1 MIKFLVNLA
10 VLTTL
15 TLPVFSQTVP
25 AVDCALKVHQLDA
38 SGERVILFSDTTTF
52 LKGMPASGF
61 ITGFSIEVEMIE
73 IDTVRCEFRLH
84 AVTLGP
90 PAYNYSQQYKVEY
103 SLPARLDGIKGK
115 AGAEYSLTIQPLTYR
130 EVDTSGCGVNHL
142 DKEAFKFSP
151 SGYMDIYYAEQT
163 FGDFYW
169 TVVKGIFEDRYRF
182 FRAINNYNLPGK
194 YLIYLCPCPL
204 YSVIWDDRFGMMV
217 DPTRNTVFAVYNKDF
232 NSADP
237 FLVLQ
242 ASVFKNYGYAPP
254 FLSEGLAGFL
264 SLAEYQMKEMVA
276 QNRNVPLD
284 SLLDTYAYL
293 ALDPAIADLT
303 AASLAKY
310 LINQY
315 YADKYLTMYKK
326 AHDLNLR
333 QVMTEVYGKSI
344 AEIEAEWLEYVDTVT
359 VSRND
364 LLQHADMA
372 EAMFDYSLTKKYLLE
387 LLKSS
392 VTSDDTLSVLPGLV
406 RASFSAG
413 NYYEAIEHQ
422 LVLTELQPDYSANWL
437 ALSAYQM
444 MNGIYDEAVISL
456 GRAQALDST
465 SQLVDFNLAM
475 HALNTGDTEYGWQM
489 LAGIILR
496 GTAGGPQAEARA
508 LYGNQLSLSDSED
521 DKALAI
527 QYCTEAI
534 NAFGQSIR
542 TGNASPD
549 AYLWSGIAYLGMG
562 DTGNAWDHLWLAR
575 FIDLRPF
582 YEGLANLWLGKVADV
597 MDDHE
602 TAKEF
607 YGLVISGPT
616 AEYHQAEARRLIR
629 EPYHQ

>member
-1 MIKFLVNLA
+1 MIKFLISLLI
-10 VLTTL
+10 LTAL
-15 TLPVFSQTVP
+15 TRPAFGQTVP
-25 AVDCALKVHQLDA
+25 AVDCALKVYQLDA
-38 SGERVILFSDTTTF
+38 DGERVILFSDTTTF
-52 LKGMPASGF
+52 LKGMPSSGF
-61 ITGFSIEVEMIE
+61 ITGFSIEVEMID
-73 IDTVRCEFRLH
+73 IDTVGCEFRVH

-90 PAYNYSQQYKVEY
+90 PTYNYSRQYRVEY

-115 AGAEYSLTIQPLTYR
+115 GGVEYSLSIMPLVYH
-130 EVDTSGCGVNHL
+130 EVDTSGCGVNHR
-142 DKEAFKFSP
+142 DKEAFKSSP
-151 SGYMDIYYAEQT
+151 SGYMDLYYAEQT

-182 FRAINNYNLPGK
+182 FKGINNYNLPGK

-217 DPTRNTVFAVYNKDF
+217 DPTRNTVFAVYTKDF

-264 SLAEYQMKEMVA
+264 SLAEFEMKKIVA

-293 ALDPAIADLT
+293 SLDPAIADRT
-303 AASLAKY
+303 TASLAKY

-315 YADKYLTMYKK
+315 QADKYLTMYKK

-344 AEIEAEWLEYVDTVT
+344 AEIEAEWLSYLDTVSIT
-359 VSRND
+359 RQD
-364 LLQHADMA
+364 LLQQADIA
-372 EAMFDYSLTKKYLLE
+372 EAMFDYSLMKDYSLE

-392 VTSDDTLSVLPGLV
+392 ITQGDTLSILPGLV
-406 RASFSAG
+406 RASFSLG
-413 NYYEAIEHQ
+413 NYYDAVEYQ
-422 LVLTELQPDYSANWL
+422 SVLAEIQSDYSANWL
-437 ALSAYQM
+437 ALAAYQM
-444 MNGIYDEAVISL
+444 MNGMYDDAVGSL
-456 GRAQALDST
+456 GRARALDST

-475 HALNTGDTEYGWQM
+475 HALNTGDVENGWQM

-496 GTAGGPQAEARA
+496 NTGGGPQAEARA
-508 LYGNQLSLSDSED
+508 LYGNQLSLSDSEA
-521 DKALAI
+521 DKALAR
-527 QYCTEAI
+527 QYCSEAV
-534 NAFGQSIR
+534 NTFSQSIR
-542 TGNASPD
+542 MGNASPD
-549 AYLWSGIAYLGMG
+549 AYLWSGIAYLGLG

-597 MDDHE
+597 MGDHE
-602 TAKEF
+602 TAEEF
-607 YGLVISGPT
+607 YGLVISGAT
-616 AEYHQAEARRLIR
+616 AEYHQAEARRLTE
-629 EPYHQ
+629 EPYQK